1 MSWEVDVSEEGGVR
15 YLHFGSEWVQGA
27 MRIRK
32 PDALELEYTREMM
45 LGFALREPPWPR
57 SATLVGLGAGSLAK
71 FVRRQAPECRTT
83 VVEIAPQVVACARQF
98 FRLPDED
105 ARFRIVV
112 GDGAE
117 YIAEHTRRV
126 DLIVVD
132 GFDPAAR
139 AGPLDTDPFYAN
151 CRARLTRNGVCAI
164 NLFGGQR
171 TRYARSIARIEHAF
185 DGRILALPPCASGN
199 VIAFGFG
206 DDGLDLDL
214 DELRTRVADLKAQSG
229 LDLRPTLSRL
239 QLACPTPGGR
249 LRAG

>member
-1 MSWEVDVSEEGGVR
+1 MNWDVDVSEEAGVR

-45 LGFALREPPWPR
+45 LGFVLRESPWPR
-57 SATLVGLGAGSLAK
+57 SATLIGLGAGSIAK

-83 VVEIAPQVVACARQF
+83 VVEIAPQVVACARLF
-98 FRLPDED
+98 FKLPEED
-105 ARFRIVV
+105 AHFRIVID
-112 GDGAE
+112 DGAE
-117 YIAEHTRRV
+117 YVSERTRRV

-132 GFDPAAR
+132 GFDPEAK
-139 AGPLDTDPFYAN
+139 AGPLDTDPFYAA

-171 TRYARSIARIEHAF
+171 TRYARSMDRIERAF
-185 DGRILALPPCASGN
+185 DGRVIALPPCASGN

-206 DDGLDLDL
+206 DDGLDVTMDA
-214 DELRTRVADLKAQSG
+214 LRERALALKAASG
-229 LDLRPTLSRL
+229 LDLRPTLQRL
-239 QLACPTPGGR
+239 QYAQAMPGGR
-249 LRAG
+249 LTIA